1 MKKEFITTL
10 LTLPG
15 NTVLSKNE
23 KQSKK
28 DYKFLACLNC
38 WLLEFMTWKLRNSML
53 KILKIVQFRNKAFYG
68 TTLMGLMK
76 IKTKFSSM
84 IG

>member
-1 MKKEFITTL
+1 
-10 LTLPG
+10 
-15 NTVLSKNE
+15 
-23 KQSKK
+23 
-28 DYKFLACLNC
+28 
-38 WLLEFMTWKLRNSML
+38 ML

-76 IKTKFSSM
+76 IKTKFSSV